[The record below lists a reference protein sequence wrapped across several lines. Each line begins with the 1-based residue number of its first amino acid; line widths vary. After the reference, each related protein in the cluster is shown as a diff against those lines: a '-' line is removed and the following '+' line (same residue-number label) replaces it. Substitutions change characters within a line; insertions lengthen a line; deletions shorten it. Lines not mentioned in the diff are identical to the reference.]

1 MKKVLIPAMLAVALG
16 TSFAAGNGSLDKKD
30 REFIEKAAA
39 GGMLEVQ
46 AGKLAE
52 SKGQSEDVK
61 SFGSMLSTDHAAA
74 NQELQAL
81 AQQKGV
87 TVPSA
92 LPKKEQKK
100 VDKLAKAKDFDRNF
114 IHEQGIE
121 DHKHDIKDF
130 QKEAKEGKDP
140 DVKAF
145 AQKSLPVLQKH
156 LARAEE
162 ISKAMKGK
170 KG

>member
-1 MKKVLIPAMLAVALG
+1 MKKLLIPAMLAVALG
-16 TSFAAGNGSLDKKD
+16 TAFAADNGSLDKKD

-39 GGMLEVQ
+39 GGLEEVE
-46 AGKLAE
+46 AGKLGE
-52 SKGQSEDVK
+52 SKAQNADVK
-61 SFGSMLSTDHAAA
+61 SFASMLNTDHSAA
-74 NQELQAL
+74 NQELMAL
-81 AQQKGV
+81 AQKKGV

-100 VDKLAKAKDFDRNF
+100 VDKLAKAKDFDKNF

-130 QKEAKEGKDP
+130 QKEAKDGKDP

-145 AQKSLPVLQKH
+145 AEKTLPVLQKH

-162 ISKAMKGK
+162 ISKSMKGS

>member
-1 MKKVLIPAMLAVALG
+1 MKKLLIPAMMAVALG
-16 TSFAAGNGSLDKKD
+16 AAFAADHGSLDRKD

-39 GGMLEVQ
+39 GGMLEVE
-46 AGKLAE
+46 AGKLGE
-52 SKGQSEDVK
+52 SKAQNADVK
-61 SFGSMLSTDHAAA
+61 AFASMLNTDHSAA

-81 AQQKGV
+81 AQKKGV
-87 TVPSA
+87 TVPST

-100 VDKLAKAKDFDRNF
+100 VDKLAKARDFDRNF

-130 QKEAKEGKDP
+130 QKEAKDGKDP

-145 AQKSLPVLQKH
+145 AEKSLPVLQKH

-162 ISKAMKGK
+162 ISKEMKGR